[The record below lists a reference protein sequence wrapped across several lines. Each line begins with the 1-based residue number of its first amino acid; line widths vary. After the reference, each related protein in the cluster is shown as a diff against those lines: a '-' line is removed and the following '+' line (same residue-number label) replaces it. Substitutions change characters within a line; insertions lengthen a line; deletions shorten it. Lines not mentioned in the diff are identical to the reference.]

1 MPKNENG
8 EIICLNNKEH
18 RMEMVTKM
26 GVVHLQKKPE
36 VEDNNDGAKLNLDVH
51 ICLDC
56 QYTELYSR
64 VYDPN
69 DPNNPTEVKTN
80 FGW

>member
-8 EIICLNNKEH
+8 EVFCLNNNEH
-18 RMEMVTKM
+18 KMDMVTKM
-26 GVVHLQKKPE
+26 GVMHLQKKPE
-36 VEDNNDGAKLNLDVH
+36 VEDNNDGAQMNFDVY
-51 ICLDC
+51 ICMDC

-64 VYDPN
+64 IYDPN
-69 DPNNPTEVKTN
+69 DPNNPTQMKVH